1 MIARSL
7 ESKLGC
13 RVERARNGVEAQ
25 AALKRADFAL
35 VLSDVRMP
43 LMNGVQFLRWLTEH
57 HPDVVGK
64 TIFMTGDRSD
74 SALNADIERAR
85 RPLIQ
90 KPFALT
96 TLLHVARQI
105 LFDRSAG

>member
-1 MIARSL
+1 
-7 ESKLGC
+7 
-13 RVERARNGVEAQ
+13 
-25 AALKRADFAL
+25 
-35 VLSDVRMP
+35 
-43 LMNGVQFLRWLTEH
+43 
-57 HPDVVGK
+57 VGK